1 MLKRTLIFLSVY
13 AGLCLQVVAG
23 PMTINKLKFV
33 DDQGKSVSV
42 TSFADQLENKANSEF
57 NPEKLLNDV
66 ELLKS
71 KLPQYQKIV
80 TNINPDQNAEGL
92 ILIFEFQVKRT
103 VQAVRIMFDDSDEGA
118 LDDEVNLHEDL
129 ITAKGTLFHTRN
141 LEADKQSLTEK
152 FKKRGFPAVQVTH
165 SLHSKSSSRVQVR
178 FHVKLGSKKIK
189 VYDIKFHGNK
199 GIDDGDLLKRMKIH
213 TRGFFLSSR
222 PTFDVTQLDED
233 LKSVITYYQQNGY
246 NDAKISTRTKY
257 KKGLLTLHFDV
268 VEGPRYMVKN
278 VKVAGSDIFHA
289 TNIVNAFNYKL
300 NTAYNEK
307 EMRQGLQRLR
317 EFLGSLGYPL
327 SQALIDYDSDTST
340 ISLFVKEGKKQ
351 FIEEVEVVGN
361 MKMKTETILLDVT
374 VKPGQAVNTK
384 LIDQTL
390 KKLRATGYYSD
401 VIVDYVPTTEKSGK
415 VVINIT
421 EASTQ
426 VIQFSAGMAS
436 SGMTGGVSYSNKNL
450 FGTGKSVSVHAM
462 VSEELYRLGL
472 LYRDPHFV
480 GTNLQLDASLNLDTR
495 TRPGYDERKLA
506 TRIMIEKQLTENLRV
521 GLGTRVEFVKIDDID
536 SELLPHIH
544 DATDSGTI
552 IGLISTMVYKNEQ
565 KDSTGTT
572 KSGFRMK
579 LAMMPSYGDQGVY
592 IKTFT
597 EIVGTT
603 SLGENA
609 QGVSHTLSGKITLG
623 YASDNTP
630 FYEKFYAGGVG
641 TIRGF
646 DASSITPS
654 GNPTG
659 GNVLIATNG
668 TYSFPIWKDKLK
680 GVVFVEAASVGE
692 GFDDL
697 GDIRAVGG
705 LGLRAN
711 LRDTFLNSSLEAG
724 FALPLMKQ
732 DGDKLKPFYFMFG
745 DYDPA
750 YDL

>member
-1 MLKRTLIFLSVY
+1 MLKRWFIFSLFFITASVQ
-13 AGLCLQVVAG
+13 AGQ
-23 PMTINKLKFV
+23 MTINGIKYIDDQSKAVSIDLVQEKLKSQV
-33 DDQGKSVSV
+33 G
-42 TSFADQLENKANSEF
+42 SEF
-57 NPEKLLNDV
+57 NPSHLLEDV
-66 ELLKS
+66 ELLK
-71 KLPQYQKIV
+71 KELPKYQKIV
-80 TNINPDQNAEGL
+80 TNINPDKEKEGL
-92 ILIFEFQVKRT
+92 ILIFEFQIKRT
-103 VQAVRIMFDDSDEGA
+103 VQAVRIM
-118 LDDEVNLHEDL
+118 LDDEIDEFEEGLNLHEDL
-129 ITAKGTLFHTRN
+129 ISAKGTLFHTRN
-141 LEADKQSLTEK
+141 LEADKQTLIEK
-152 FKKRGFPAVQVTH
+152 FKKLGFPAVQVTH

-178 FHVKLGSKKIK
+178 FHVKLGSRKIK
-189 VYDIKFHGNK
+189 VYDIKFHGNRS
-199 GIDDGDLLKRMKIH
+199 IDEDDLLEKMKIH

-233 LKSVITYYQQNGY
+233 LKSVITYYQQQGFNA
-246 NDAKISTRTKY
+246 AKISTRTVY

-268 VEGPRYMVKN
+268 QEGPRYMVR
-278 VKVAGSDIFHA
+278 KVNIVSTEVFHES
-289 TNIVNAFNYKL
+289 NIVNAFNYKT
-300 NTAYNEK
+300 NTPYNEK

-327 SQALIDYDSDTST
+327 SEALIDYDSDTST
-340 ISLFVKEGKKQ
+340 ISLFVKEGEKQ
-351 FIEEVEVVGN
+351 FVEAVEVVGN
-361 MKMKTETILLDVT
+361 LKMKTKTILLDVT
-374 VKPGQAVNTK
+374 VVPGKPVNTK
-384 LIDQTL
+384 EIDRTL

-401 VIVDYVPTTEKSGK
+401 VIVDYVPTSKKGGK

-426 VIQFSAGMAS
+426 VIQFSAGMAA

-480 GTNLQLDASLNLDTR
+480 GTDLQLEAALNFDTR
-495 TRPGYDERKLA
+495 NKPGYDQKSLA
-506 TRIMIEKQLTENLRV
+506 TRIMIEKQVTKNLKL
-521 GLGTRVEFVKIDDID
+521 GIGTRVEFVNIDNIN
-536 SELLPHIH
+536 SELKPHIH

-565 KDSTGTT
+565 YDSTGSV

-597 EIVGTT
+597 EIVGST
-603 SLGENA
+603 SLGENE

-630 FYEKFYAGGVG
+630 FYEKFYAGGIG

-646 DASSITPS
+646 DASSITPE

-659 GNVLIATNG
+659 ANVLIATNA
-668 TYSFPIWKDKLK
+668 TYSFPIWKDKIK

-692 GFDDL
+692 GFSDL
-697 GDIRAVGG
+697 GDVRAVGG

-711 LRDTFLNSSLEAG
+711 LKDTFLNSSIEAG
-724 FALPLMKQ
+724 FAMPFLKQ